1 MEKVYRI
8 NCGSTESCTDGKGQ
22 VWAPDQGF
30 SESKTVAREKT
41 LPIHNTAAP
50 EMYRT
55 ERYGMDCYTLAAEPG
70 VYTVRLHFAE
80 TFDCNFQAGER
91 SFDVSINGRP
101 IVKDF
106 DPYRA
111 AGGFAR
117 PVVIEYAGC
126 SATDQISID
135 FTKGAAI
142 CGIEIFKAA
151 PETSEE
157 IRQITPTA
165 TSNFIGKR
173 QGAAPDAK
181 RLKILFI
188 GNSMTFFWAIPE
200 SLQAMLEVGTSNL
213 RIEPHRSLHG
223 GKWLEYH
230 YNETDALELI
240 QNGDFDFVILQEYS
254 KQLDTPKQFEE
265 YAEKFNVAIRAS
277 SAKPLLYAQPGRYN
291 TTDEERLKFMQQC
304 MDVGKQIDAPIIP
317 VCETLRLCY
326 AERPDI
332 VWHNADAVH
341 MGMHGG
347 YAVACTFYAAL
358 TGGADF
364 PPPAILVQQVGID
377 PELATFIQ
385 KKAKQ
390 AVEMY
395 YKF

>member
-1 MEKVYRI
+1 MEMVYRI
-8 NCGSTESCTDGKGQ
+8 NCGSAESYVDGSGH
-22 VWAPDQGF
+22 VWGPDQGF
-30 SESKTVAREKT
+30 SESETAAREKT

-50 EMYRT
+50 DVYRT
-55 ERYGMDCYTLAAEPG
+55 ERYGMDRYTLAVEPG

-80 TFDCNFQAGER
+80 TYDCNFQAGGR
-91 SFDVSINGRP
+91 SFDVSVNGKP
-101 IVKDF
+101 GVKDF
-106 DPYRA
+106 DPFRA

-117 PVVIEYAGC
+117 PVVIEFSGC

-135 FTKGAAI
+135 FTKGAAL
-142 CGIEIFKAA
+142 CGIEVFKDA
-151 PETSEE
+151 PETPEE

-173 QGAAPDAK
+173 LEAAPDAK
-181 RLKILFI
+181 PLKILFI

-200 SLQAMLEVGTSNL
+200 SLQAMLEIGTSNL
-213 RIEPHRSLHG
+213 RIEPHRSLYG

-240 QNGDFDFVILQEYS
+240 KNGHFDFVVLQEYS
-254 KQLDTPKQFEE
+254 RQLDAPELFEE
-265 YAEKFNVAIRAS
+265 YAKKFNVAIRAS
-277 SAKPLLYAQPGRYN
+277 GAKPLLYAQPGRCSA
-291 TTDEERLKFMQQC
+291 TDEERLKFMQQC
-304 MDVGKQIDAPIIP
+304 INVGKQIDAPIIP

-326 AERPDI
+326 AERPDV
-332 VWHNADAVH
+332 VWHNADTVH

-364 PPPAILVQQVGID
+364 PPPAILVQQVEID
-377 PELATFIQ
+377 PDLAAFIQ
-385 KKAKQ
+385 EKAKQ